1 MRREA
6 GALLS
11 GDWKSVS
18 YPAFPALHRD
28 KQIDLLTEKPLIQVG
43 SVWCKPSPEC
53 GSCRARPSPYLK
65 PINPQD
71 LIGRVYLVLTLFIL
85 VMRSL
90 TLIH

>member
-1 MRREA
+1 MGREA

-18 YPAFPALHRD
+18 YPAFPALHRN
-28 KQIDLLTEKPLIQVG
+28 KQIDLLTEEPVIQLA
-43 SVWCKPSPEC
+43 VWYKPSPKC

-71 LIGRVYLVLTLFIL
+71 L
-85 VMRSL
+85 M
-90 TLIH
+90 